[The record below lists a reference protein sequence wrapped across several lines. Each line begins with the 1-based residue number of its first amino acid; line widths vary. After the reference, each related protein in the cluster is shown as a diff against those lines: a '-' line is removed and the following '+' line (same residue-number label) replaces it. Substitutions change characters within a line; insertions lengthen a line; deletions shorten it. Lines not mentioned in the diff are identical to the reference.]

1 MWGALCLSAGF
12 SSAPLPGKCTPSPGC
27 AVRQDLTQI
36 AMMLVVRVQPV
47 PLPGAGIWYRCQ
59 SRQHRASPH
68 PGERGTLLRGSVGA
82 EQGREVAALCQ
93 NQSCGRGAG
102 IRPWSCSFSPLR
114 SPWHHGAHTRAF
126 PSQPPGNSR
135 SEFSPR
141 LVRDK
146 SFKALGE
153 EFETPPKFAE
163 NTYRT
168 RGSQAFRVNKQLLS
182 PSVLCRLCASCSLKA
197 APRLFARR
205 VLGSSS

>member
-1 MWGALCLSAGF
+1 MRFPASLLEIAGAN
-12 SSAPLPGKCTPSPGC
+12 
-27 AVRQDLTQI
+27 
-36 AMMLVVRVQPV
+36 
-47 PLPGAGIWYRCQ
+47 
-59 SRQHRASPH
+59 
-68 PGERGTLLRGSVGA
+68 SVHA
-82 EQGREVAALCQ
+82 WPE
-93 NQSCGRGAG
+93 
-102 IRPWSCSFSPLR
+102 
-114 SPWHHGAHTRAF
+114 T
-126 PSQPPGNSR
+126 
-135 SEFSPR
+135 
-141 LVRDK
+141 K